1 MNTELQQTAL
11 MLLGKACL
19 HGLVTEEHLNQMLKD
34 LSSTELAPSFSREER
49 VKALSCQIRS

>member
-19 HGLVTEEHLNQMLKD
+19 HGLVTEEHLNQRLED
-34 LSSTELAPSFSREER
+34 LSSTELAPAFSQEER

>member
-19 HGLVTEEHLNQMLKD
+19 HGLVTEEHLNQRLED
-34 LSSTELAPSFSREER
+34 LSSSELDPAFNLEEM
-49 VKALSCQIRS
+49 VQTLSCQIRS

>member
-19 HGLVTEEHLNQMLKD
+19 HGLVTEEHLNQRLED
-34 LSSTELAPSFSREER
+34 LSSAELAPAFSLEER
-49 VKALSCQIRS
+49 VKALSYQIRS

>member
-19 HGLVTEEHLNQMLKD
+19 HGLVTEEHLNQRLED
-34 LSSTELAPSFSREER
+34 LSSFELDPALNQEEM
-49 VKALSCQIRS
+49 VQALSCQIRS